1 MKIFKVDSQSWQQ
14 MDDRTTRP
22 QIAMH
27 PGIHDLTTQN
37 IKNKSFEERAA
48 VEALYLQNEAEHQRK
63 HDIENNKYS
72 ANIEN
77 QTNIGEQKKNAHIDP
92 DVGEYIENG
101 MSTTANATGA
111 GIDDE
116 DDYYYEMHI
125 PGTNKTL
132 HIYSKRQHADLKGG
146 LILPEESDTAS
157 IVSNESDIQTGAG
170 VSFSDDTNASGIAFN
185 DKQLDS
191 ALNNLENSK
200 GGVIPAI
207 VGEMAL
213 QLIPQIPA
221 IISAIKSK
229 RDNTRVGQG
238 LSNAMANNKL
248 VSQLYSALPVNR
260 PASFYNDMIKEF
272 NGLKRSGSGLQVRD
286 GEYYA
291 SGKITDNLKRF
302 FGWVK
307 KGYNDHKELFSPIR
321 DALLSAVTGTITSGV
336 NKATDK
342 LTDTVRNKTQNEHLR
357 NIADAVSSVGKNVGK
372 EVNKQIEAS
381 VLA

>member
-27 PGIHDLTTQN
+27 TGIHDLTSQN

-92 DVGEYIENG
+92 TIGEYIENG

-111 GIDDE
+111 GADVEDE
-116 DDYYYEMHI
+116 DYYYEMHI

-132 HIYSKRQHADLKGG
+132 HIYSKKQHKDLTGG
-146 LILPEESDTAS
+146 LIIPEEESNTAS

-185 DKQLDS
+185 DKQ
-191 ALNNLENSK
+191 
-200 GGVIPAI
+200 
-207 VGEMAL
+207 
-213 QLIPQIPA
+213 
-221 IISAIKSK
+221 
-229 RDNTRVGQG
+229 
-238 LSNAMANNKL
+238 
-248 VSQLYSALPVNR
+248 
-260 PASFYNDMIKEF
+260 
-272 NGLKRSGSGLQVRD
+272 
-286 GEYYA
+286 
-291 SGKITDNLKRF
+291 
-302 FGWVK
+302 
-307 KGYNDHKELFSPIR
+307 
-321 DALLSAVTGTITSGV
+321 
-336 NKATDK
+336 
-342 LTDTVRNKTQNEHLR
+342 
-357 NIADAVSSVGKNVGK
+357 
-372 EVNKQIEAS
+372 
-381 VLA
+381 